1 MLSDQDKQVLT
12 ELKAVFDALNIPMLL
27 VGAGARLII
36 FDNRYKIQGR
46 STKDWDIAIPI
57 GNWSDYRVLRDRL
70 TQGDSP
76 RFKTTDN
83 AHQFIH
89 LETRIA
95 VDIVP
100 FGKIGEPDQQIEWP
114 DSGNPMN
121 VAGFDEALQHAS
133 IETID
138 GLELQVVDTPALV
151 ALKLIAWGDRGERTR
166 KDLDDIDFILK
177 NYSDDERVYEEL
189 IDELVNGDIE
199 YIDAPIYL
207 VGQDIRKIFRDETVN
222 QLNSLL
228 EQLVPNSEDEVD
240 DSPEYRLKVLQRGI
254 NRVISG

>member
-12 ELKAVFDALNIPMLL
+12 GLKAVFDALNIPMLL

-57 GNWSDYRVLRDRL
+57 GNWSDYRALRDRL
-70 TQGDSP
+70 TQGGSP
-76 RFKTTDN
+76 CFRTTEN
-83 AHQFIH
+83 SHTFIH
-89 LETRIA
+89 LETGIA

-133 IETID
+133 IQTID
-138 GLELQVVDTPALV
+138 DLELQVVDTPALV
-151 ALKLIAWGDRGERTR
+151 ALKLIAWGDRRERTR

-189 IDELVNGDIE
+189 IDELDNGDIE

-207 VGQDIRKIFRDETVN
+207 LGRDIRMIFRDETVS

-228 EQLVPNSEDEVD
+228 EQLLRNSENDVD
-240 DSPEYRLKVLQRGI
+240 DSPEYRLKVLRRAI
-254 NRVISG
+254 NPVIRK

>member
-1 MLSDQDKQVLT
+1 
-12 ELKAVFDALNIPMLL
+12 
-27 VGAGARLII
+27 
-36 FDNRYKIQGR
+36 
-46 STKDWDIAIPI
+46 
-57 GNWSDYRVLRDRL
+57 
-70 TQGDSP
+70 
-76 RFKTTDN
+76 
-83 AHQFIH
+83 
-89 LETRIA
+89 
-95 VDIVP
+95 
-100 FGKIGEPDQQIEWP
+100 
-114 DSGNPMN
+114 MN

-133 IETID
+133 IQTID
-138 GLELQVVDTPALV
+138 DLELQVVDTPALV
-151 ALKLIAWGDRGERTR
+151 ALKLFAWGDRGERTR

-207 VGQDIRKIFRDETVN
+207 LGQDIRKIFRDETVN

-228 EQLVPNSEDEVD
+228 EQLVPDSEDEVD